1 MAFKNVEVADLA
13 MRAEWLASEEGN
25 AMTEGQ
31 SLFPDILPA
40 VPAPAPRSSQ
50 AIQKQSW
57 TYLSA
62 LCFNCGAATEPTIH
76 KM

>member
-40 VPAPAPRSSQ
+40 VPASAPRSSQ
-50 AIQKQSW
+50 AIQEHS
-57 TYLSA
+57 
-62 LCFNCGAATEPTIH
+62 
-76 KM
+76 